1 MTSPMANTDRAHV
14 SPGRRQRPPDSTVYG
29 YQAPPDTPALT
40 REVYKWVQSLDLSH
54 SLKNVRRDIANG
66 FIVAEIFSRYYP
78 HDIQMHGFANAT
90 SSRYKRDN
98 WQQVQRFCEKQG
110 MLLPAELVEG
120 TAAGLHGAGCALLE
134 HLYQLFTG
142 KKVQQVTA
150 PSLPSGSDTAPLGL
164 SSLATSRAAEAATSK
179 VISAKLKAGAQLDF
193 GAVQTQAVD
202 VDIMALRRRLAAGS

>member
-1 MTSPMANTDRAHV
+1 MF
-14 SPGRRQRPPDSTVYG
+14 
-29 YQAPPDTPALT
+29 
-40 REVYKWVQSLDLSH
+40 E
-54 SLKNVRRDIANG
+54 
-66 FIVAEIFSRYYP
+66 AEIFSRYYP
-78 HDIQMHGFANAT
+78 
-90 SSRYKRDN
+90 
-98 WQQVQRFCEKQG
+98 G